1 MNCMKYKK
9 QQFIGRILSYIL
21 AFCMIFVMIPITVYA
36 QSLGQDDI
44 SIEAT
49 CQGATMEVYF
59 NGEKI
64 GNESDTIMGN
74 GKGYNNGDEKNT
86 IKIVLSFGY
95 GNIGS
100 VTINNQEMSLP
111 AEKSDQVEFKVAAAI

>member
-21 AFCMIFVMIPITVYA
+21 AFCMIFIMIPITIYA
-36 QSLGQDDI
+36 QSLGQDAI

-59 NGEKI
+59 NGERI
-64 GNESDTIMGN
+64 QTESDTIMGI
-74 GKGYNNGDEKNT
+74 GKGYNNGDKKTRLKLLCLLAMKISEVLLLI
-86 IKIVLSFGY
+86 IKKCLSQKKK
-95 GNIGS
+95 
-100 VTINNQEMSLP
+100 VT
-111 AEKSDQVEFKVAAAI
+111 K